1 MSQNNGGNANKEV
14 HARHDQ
20 AVAAQNR
27 EMRERAWRRLD
38 ERLNR
43 FIRAGVKDNL
53 EHRQRMREIDEQI
66 KKIAALQSV
75 TALYLSSLG
84 RTGTKIDGDRP

>member
-1 MSQNNGGNANKEV
+1 MSQNNGGNANKEA
-14 HARHDQ
+14 HARHEQ
-20 AVAAQNR
+20 AVAAHDR
-27 EMRERAWRRLD
+27 EMR
-38 ERLNR
+38 
-43 FIRAGVKDNL
+43 AGIKDNL